1 MKKFIALIL
10 ATLMLLSF
18 VACDFES
25 SDNDSAK
32 DKDNAKKNEQ
42 NDEQDD
48 IKGEVVFSE
57 LVVVD
62 NAECVIKITEINPDN
77 MWGYK
82 LKVQLENKSADKT
95 YMFAVEDAAIN
106 GVQCDPLF
114 AAEVTAGKKANKDIT
129 FTTTNFEENGIKNF
143 TDIELN
149 FRVYDS
155 DDWGAE
161 DVVKKT
167 VHVYPYGEDK
177 ASKFVRASQASDKI
191 ILDNEYVTV
200 IATGFEMDDIW
211 GYKAKLFFINKTN
224 KNLMFSVNDASV
236 NGYMADPFFSKE
248 VSADKCAFGNMTWSN
263 SEFEKNGI
271 TDVEKIEFNLRIY
284 DNDDWFGDD
293 LVNMA
298 VTLIP

>member
-1 MKKFIALIL
+1 MKKFIALII
-10 ATLMLLSF
+10 AALMLLSF

-62 NAECVIKITEINPDN
+62 NAECVIKITEIDPDN

-161 DVVKKT
+161 DVVKKN

-200 IATGFEMDDIW
+200 IATGFEMDD
-211 GYKAKLFFINKTN
+211 
-224 KNLMFSVNDASV
+224 
-236 NGYMADPFFSKE
+236 MADPFFSKE

-263 SEFEKNGI
+263 SEFEENGI
-271 TDVEKIEFNLRIY
+271 ADVEKIEFNLRIY
-284 DNDDWFGDD
+284 DNDDWLGDD

-298 VTLIP
+298 VTLIS